1 MTTMQASVVT
11 KYGGPEVLKIQQVAI
26 PTPKQNE
33 ILIRVHASCASTAG
47 AMMRSG
53 TPKYARLF
61 LGLNKPKKDI
71 SGTGFSGEVV
81 QLGQGVANFKLG
93 DMVFGSTGVNFA
105 ANADYVCIAADGL
118 VLHKPDTVSHEI
130 AASCCDGLITSMNF
144 LYNLA
149 DLKPKQHIL
158 IIGASGSLGTAAV
171 QLAKNMGAQV
181 TAVCSAA
188 NAELVKS
195 LGADIALDYNKTD
208 YTKCNTKYDV
218 IYDTIGTSTYSKCKR
233 ILKEKGQYLSPV
245 LSLGL
250 LLQMMLTSVGGGKKA
265 KFSATG
271 MLSVNEQLPLL
282 KEAANSLASGQIKMV
297 MDKVFS
303 LQDIAKA
310 HAYVDT
316 GHKKGNIAISHM
328 KATA

>member
-1 MTTMQASVVT
+1 MTTMNASIVT
-11 KYGGPEVLKIQQVAI
+11 TYGGPEVLKIQQVTR
-26 PTPKQNE
+26 PEPKHNE
-33 ILIRVHASCASTAG
+33 ILVRVHASGASTAE

-53 TPKYARLF
+53 TPKFARLF
-61 LGLNKPKKDI
+61 LGLKKPKKDI
-71 SGTGFSGEVV
+71 SGTGFSGEVI
-81 QLGQGVANFKLG
+81 QLGQGVPNFKLG

-118 VLHKPDTVSHEI
+118 VLQKPEAISHE
-130 AASCCDGLITSMNF
+130 AAANCGDGLVTSMNF

-171 QLAKNMGAQV
+171 QIAKNMGARV
-181 TAVCSAA
+181 TAVCSAT
-188 NAELVKS
+188 NADMVKK

-208 YTKCNTKYDV
+208 YTKCNTEYDV
-218 IYDTIGTSTYSKCKR
+218 IYDTLGISSFSKCKR
-233 ILKEKGQYLSPV
+233 ILKNNGQYLSPV

-250 LLQMMLTSVGGGKKA
+250 LGQMMLTSIGGGKKA

-271 MLSVNEQLPLL
+271 MLPVNEQLPLF
-282 KEAANSLASGQIKMV
+282 KEAANDLASGQLEIII
-297 MDKVFS
+297 DRVFS

-316 GHKKGNIAISHM
+316 GHKKGNIAISHI